1 MRKITAF
8 FVIFS
13 LFFGAGLLAFWQTT
27 NSEKLRAAVDLNFSP
42 YAFVDEDGKEAGY
55 IVDLTNS
62 IAKHINV
69 DVEIRT
75 ANGDEILNYLKSG
88 EIDFAPLVAKS
99 PPPPDWVV
107 LGDTHTVDYDAIFIH
122 RDDETIHSE
131 DDLNGK
137 RAIVVKD
144 SFASKYIAESGF
156 KGEIIVAGSIAEGL
170 NLLKGRLGH
179 AFLGP
184 QMTTLAI
191 IQAQKMKHVRMAPEP
206 RFGPYTH
213 RYAFAVR
220 AGNENLLNILNLG
233 LKSSIAAGEHRYIS
247 DKWLRVL
254 DPEQRRRQE
263 RQRNLVIATI
273 VTASAAVVLA
283 GLVLAFKS
291 EVDRKTKS
299 LVESEQR
306 FRNLV
311 ENLPGAVFRFRITES
326 LEWELEY
333 VSDAIERIT
342 GYPVHEFTESR
353 TRRLVSL
360 LHPEDFPHMDR
371 IRHYILESGR
381 SEDDFRLI
389 NKNGE
394 IIWVHS
400 RTRTR
405 TDADGKIVFV
415 DGFLFDI
422 TEQKRVSEL
431 LMKQQSRMAS
441 SARLSALGE
450 MAGGIAH
457 EINNPLAIISLR
469 THQLVQLVRKG
480 NLAENEILKI
490 AEGIEKMV
498 DRISKIIKSL
508 QIVARESEHDPF
520 EIVSLKAIVNDT
532 LELCLERMKKHG
544 IEIIV
549 DDNIDIDLECRRVQI
564 SQVLLN
570 LINNAFDA
578 LTGLENRYI
587 KISARVINTDAVEQV
602 EISVTDSG
610 MGIPRDLAHKIF
622 QPFFTTKGPGKGTG
636 LGLSIS
642 KGMIESHDG
651 YMWLDTDH
659 PTTRFVIVLPRRQ
672 ANPQNLLDPAK
683 EKTDPKA
690 DERAYI

>member
-1 MRKITAF
+1 MRRITAF
-8 FVIFS
+8 FIIFS
-13 LFFGAGLLAFWQTT
+13 VFIGAGSFAFWQAPK
-27 NSEKLRAAVDLNFSP
+27 SEKLRAAVDLNFSP
-42 YAFVDEDGKEAGY
+42 YAFVDDHGKEAGY
-55 IVDLTNS
+55 IVDLTHT
-62 IAKHINV
+62 IAKHINANV
-69 DVEIRT
+69 DIIS
-75 ANGDEILNYLKSG
+75 ANGDEIFNYLKSG
-88 EIDFAPLVAKS
+88 KIDFAPLIAKN

-107 LGDTHTVDYDAIFIH
+107 LGDTHTIDYDAIFIH
-122 RDDETIHSE
+122 RDEEDIHSE
-131 DDLNGK
+131 DDLNGR

-144 SFASKYIAESGF
+144 SFAKKYLDESGF
-156 KGEIIVAGSIAEGL
+156 DGEMIVVNSIAEGL
-170 NLLKGRLGH
+170 SFLKSRLGDV
-179 AFLGP
+179 FLGP

-191 IQAQKMKHVRMAPEP
+191 IQAQNMAHVRMAPEP

-220 AGNENLLNILNLG
+220 AGNEHLLNILNLG
-233 LKSSIAAGEHRYIS
+233 LKNSIASGEHRYIS
-247 DKWLRVL
+247 DKWLRIL
-254 DPEQRRRQE
+254 DPEQRRRQK
-263 RQRNLVIATI
+263 RQRNLVIAII
-273 VTASAAVVLA
+273 VTASAAVILA

-291 EVDRKTKS
+291 EVDRKTRS
-299 LVESEQR
+299 LIESEQR

-326 LEWELEY
+326 LEWVLEY

-342 GYPVHEFTESR
+342 GYPVHEFTEKR
-353 TRRLVSL
+353 TRSL
-360 LHPEDFPHMDR
+360 GSMLHPEDFSHLDK
-371 IRHYILESGR
+371 IRSYILERGR
-381 SEDDFRLI
+381 SEDDFRI
-389 NKNGE
+389 VNKNGD
-394 IIWVHS
+394 IIWVHC
-400 RTRTR
+400 RARTR
-405 TDADGKIVFV
+405 TDATGKVVFV

-469 THQLVQLVRKG
+469 THQLAQLVRKG
-480 NLAENEILKI
+480 NLAENQILGI
-490 AEGIEKMV
+490 VEGIEKTV

-520 EIVSLKAIVNDT
+520 EIVSLKSIVNDT

-549 DDNIDIDLECRRVQI
+549 DDGIDIELECRRVQI

-570 LINNAFDA
+570 LMNNAFDA
-578 LTGLENRYI
+578 LIGLETRYI
-587 KISARVINTDAVEQV
+587 KISARVINANSVEQV

-610 MGIPRDLAHKIF
+610 NGISREMAHKIF

-651 YMWLDTDH
+651 FMWLDTDH
-659 PTTRFVIVLPRRQ
+659 PTTRFVIVLPRHQMKARDQ
-672 ANPQNLLDPAK
+672 VAAAHESTETPK
-683 EKTDPKA
+683 EEK
-690 DERAYI
+690 AYI